1 MAMHEV
7 KERLYY
13 TRDKSRVVPEGDP
26 EAAFLFATPG
36 VAVPMEEAERVGL
49 TGKAPQAA
57 APQVVYSTVAPPTP
71 ETEEAPAKAPAK
83 AEPPAEDEDADEDA
97 AAPDTKARH
106 TAPEDKAM
114 SAPRRGH

>member
-36 VAVPMEEAERVGL
+36 VSVPMEEAERVGL

-57 APQVVYSTVAPPTP
+57 PAQVVYSTVAPPEP
-71 ETEEAPAKAPAK
+71 ETAEPAKAPAQP
-83 AEPPAEDEDADEDA
+83 APPAEDDADDEDA

-106 TAPEDKAM
+106 TAPEDKAV